1 MEGSK
6 IMFKMQGVVPPMITP
21 FTKEG
26 DIDVVSL
33 KKLSDF
39 LSINVNGLFI
49 NGSYGSGALMN
60 LEERKKVAEIVIETV
75 AGRIPVIVHVGT
87 TTNRDSCILSQHA
100 ESIGANAVAAVGPFY
115 YTHSEHDVEGFY
127 TDLINSTKL
136 PVYLYNNPGFQGYN
150 IDIKML
156 QGLKEKGL
164 AGTKDATFDI
174 IKHANYQRLLQD
186 ESFDVALGTEAMFAS
201 ACVLGAK
208 AFIPGLGN
216 AFPEILQKMYQQ
228 GMDGDIKEMCQ
239 TQFTVNRMREI
250 MYIAKSTQL
259 AIYAMLEIR
268 DIIKAYPRKPFTPA
282 SEKEIKEIKSELL
295 NLGVL

>member
-1 MEGSK
+1 
-6 IMFKMQGVVPPMITP
+6 MFRMKGVVPPMVTP

-26 DIDVVSL
+26 DVDITAL
-33 KKLSDF
+33 EKLSDY
-39 LSINVNGLFI
+39 LSTRVDGLFI

-60 LEERKKVAEIVIETV
+60 MEERKQVAEIVIKTV

-87 TTNRDSCILSQHA
+87 TTNRDSCALAQHA
-100 ESIGANAVAAVGPFY
+100 EAIGADAVAAVGPFY
-115 YTHSEHDVEGFY
+115 YTHSQHDVEVFY

-136 PVYLYNNPGFQGYN
+136 PVYLYNNPGFQGYS
-150 IDIKML
+150 IDIKVL
-156 QGLKEKGL
+156 QNLKAKGL

-174 IKHANYQRLLQD
+174 LKYATFERLLKD
-186 ESFDVALGTEAMFAS
+186 ETFDVALGTEAMFAS
-201 ACVLGAK
+201 ACVLGCE

-228 GMDGDIKEMCQ
+228 GMKGDMEGMRQ
-239 TQFTVNRMREI
+239 TQFTINRMRDI

-259 AIYAMLEIR
+259 AVYAMLEIR

-282 SEKEIKEIKSELL
+282 GEAEIKEIKSELL